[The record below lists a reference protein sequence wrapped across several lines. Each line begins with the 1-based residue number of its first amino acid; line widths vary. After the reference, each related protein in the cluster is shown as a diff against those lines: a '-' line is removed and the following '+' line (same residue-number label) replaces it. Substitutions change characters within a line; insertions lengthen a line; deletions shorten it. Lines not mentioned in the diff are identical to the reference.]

1 MVARSA
7 DEEVHQAQSGAIRHT
22 QAHSGALRSDEAE
35 IIAPFVEGRNHGSSE
50 VIRGHQRSSEVI
62 APFVEWHAVVT
73 RTPEEVEDGLVLM
86 RDAIRDAIRDD
97 YGARMFLI
105 GGHQRQSERSAQ
117 GGPHLL
123 LLLGVE
129 TDAVLTHAVRK
140 LAELIERDRA
150 AFAVQPHAGSTQ
162 PQSAT
167 IREQSSTIREHS
179 ATISLNQGAIREQSA
194 TLTFAV
200 QLDELVGH
208 ERGEA
213 LTKLAWLCLLIHIGL
228 DLMREAIR
236 AALRDE
242 GRNQAQPNVMREAIR
257 EACWEAHLHTW

>member
-1 MVARSA
+1 M
-7 DEEVHQAQSGAIRHT
+7 
-22 QAHSGALRSDEAE
+22 
-35 IIAPFVEGRNHGSSE
+35 
-50 VIRGHQRSSEVI
+50 
-62 APFVEWHAVVT
+62 
-73 RTPEEVEDGLVLM
+73 
-86 RDAIRDAIRDD
+86 
-97 YGARMFLI
+97 
-105 GGHQRQSERSAQ
+105 QSERQSGRSSQ

-140 LAELIERDRA
+140 LAELFERDRA

-167 IREQSSTIREHS
+167 
-179 ATISLNQGAIREQSA
+179 IREQSA

-236 AALRDE
+236 EALRDE

-257 EACWEAHLHTW
+257 EACWEAIFAPGRALRRACGT

>member
-1 MVARSA
+1 
-7 DEEVHQAQSGAIRHT
+7 
-22 QAHSGALRSDEAE
+22 
-35 IIAPFVEGRNHGSSE
+35 
-50 VIRGHQRSSEVI
+50 
-62 APFVEWHAVVT
+62 VVT

-86 RDAIRDAIRDD
+86 RDAIRDAIR
-97 YGARMFLI
+97 GGWARPDE
-105 GGHQRQSERSAQ
+105 GRNQKGQSERSAQ

-129 TDAVLTHAVRK
+129 TGAVLTHAVRK
-140 LAELIERDRA
+140 LAELFERDRA

-167 IREQSSTIREHS
+167 ISHNQESIIEQSATLREHS
-179 ATISLNQGAIREQSA
+179 ASIREQSA

-242 GRNQAQPNVMREAIR
+242 GRNQAQPSVMREAIR

>member
-1 MVARSA
+1 V
-7 DEEVHQAQSGAIRHT
+7 
-22 QAHSGALRSDEAE
+22 
-35 IIAPFVEGRNHGSSE
+35 
-50 VIRGHQRSSEVI
+50 VIRGNQRGQHREALTSFSSL
-62 APFVEWHAVVT
+62 ALRRMRFS
-73 RTPEEVEDGLVLM
+73 RTPYANWLNLSS
-86 RDAIRDAIRDD
+86 AIEPPLP
-97 YGARMFLI
+97 YSHTQGALS
-105 GGHQRQSERSAQ
+105 HN
-117 GGPHLL
+117 
-123 LLLGVE
+123 
-129 TDAVLTHAVRK
+129 
-140 LAELIERDRA
+140 
-150 AFAVQPHAGSTQ
+150 Q

-242 GRNQAQPNVMREAIR
+242 GRNQAQPSVMREAIR

>member
-1 MVARSA
+1 
-7 DEEVHQAQSGAIRHT
+7 
-22 QAHSGALRSDEAE
+22 
-35 IIAPFVEGRNHGSSE
+35 
-50 VIRGHQRSSEVI
+50 
-62 APFVEWHAVVT
+62 
-73 RTPEEVEDGLVLM
+73 M
-86 RDAIRDAIRDD
+86 RDAIRYAIRDD

-162 PQSAT
+162 PQSA
-167 IREQSSTIREHS
+167 IIREHS
-179 ATISLNQGAIREQSA
+179 LSNQPHSGSNQPQSATIREQSA

-236 AALRDE
+236 EALRDE
-242 GRNQAQPNVMREAIR
+242 GRI
-257 EACWEAHLHTW
+257 